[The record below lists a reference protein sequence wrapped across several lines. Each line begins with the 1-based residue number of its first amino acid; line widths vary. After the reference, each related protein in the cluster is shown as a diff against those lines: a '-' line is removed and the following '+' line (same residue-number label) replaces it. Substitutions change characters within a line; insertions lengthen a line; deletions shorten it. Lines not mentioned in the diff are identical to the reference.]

1 MKKKLRR
8 REGRKE
14 RRRRRLKEWLATEA
28 CEEMRLMDKN
38 LWGGL
43 EYECKPYLALA
54 LSRTIEPKQLKY
66 YLAMTDVLFSFDDLD
81 EIKDVMKGVPESA
94 LVVSIINDLETKSR
108 ENDLPINQ
116 VAREALYD
124 SVGAMLDKN
133 REKLMPWVEFGYEQ
147 LESWIHKKESEWFLG
162 DDVSVVYNP
171 ELGNLM
177 KAIGAM
183 GLSSVLI
190 DFVKWDDRVRHHIA
204 CELDVAPNFDYIHF
218 DYPDSIPV
226 VSELDQDDWE
236 TVWRIVFQHLPLVNN
251 NYNITFDIDKSLKKE
266 EINQLIKDF
275 ELNPITKGE

>member
-8 REGRKE
+8 REGRKV
-14 RRRRRLKEWLATEA
+14 RRRRRLRKWLATEA

-38 LWGGL
+38 LWVGL

-54 LSRTIEPKQLKY
+54 LSRAIDSKQLKH
-66 YLAMTDVLFSFDDLD
+66 YLAMTDVLFSFGDLD
-81 EIKDVMKGVPESA
+81 EIKDVMKGASESA
-94 LVVSIINDLETKSR
+94 QVVSIINDLEAKSR
-108 ENDLPINQ
+108 ENDLPLNQ

-124 SVGAMLDKN
+124 CVGAMLDKN

-147 LESWIHKKESEWFLG
+147 LESWMHKKESEWFLSG
-162 DDVSVVYNP
+162 NISVLYNP

-177 KAIGAM
+177 TAIGAM

-204 CELDVAPNFDYIHF
+204 SELAVAPSFDYIKF
-218 DYPDSIPV
+218 KYPDSLPV
-226 VSELDQDDWE
+226 ISELDQDDWE
-236 TVWRIVFQHLPLVNN
+236 TVWRIVYQHLPE
-251 NYNITFDIDKSLKKE
+251 YNHSKIKVMVDVDKPLQQD

-275 ELNPITKGE
+275 ELTPI

>member
-14 RRRRRLKEWLATEA
+14 RRRRRLKKWLVTEA

-38 LWGGL
+38 LWGSL
-43 EYECKPYLALA
+43 EHECKPYLALA
-54 LSRTIEPKQLKY
+54 LSRAIDPKQLKY
-66 YLAMTDVLFSFDDLD
+66 YLLMTEFLFSIDDFD
-81 EIKDVMKGVPESA
+81 EINDVMKGTPESA
-94 LVVSIINDLETKSR
+94 QVVSIVNDLEAKSR
-108 ENDLPINQ
+108 ENDLPIKQ
-116 VAREALYD
+116 VANEALYD
-124 SVGAMLDKN
+124 SVGTMLEKN

-147 LESWIHKKESEWFLG
+147 LESWMHKKESEWFLSSNI
-162 DDVSVVYNP
+162 SVLYNP

-204 CELDVAPNFDYIHF
+204 SELDVAPSFDYINF
-218 DYPDSIPV
+218 KYPDSLPV
-226 VSELDQDDWE
+226 ISELDQDDWE
-236 TVWRIVFQHLPLVNN
+236 TVWRIVYQHLPEDNHSKIKVKVKV
-251 NYNITFDIDKSLKKE
+251 DKPLQKD

-275 ELNPITKGE
+275 ELKLV